1 MRHAIPHLRPRTRA
15 LSALIGSLFG
25 SAALL
30 SACGG
35 NSDSPDEPIVL
46 PAATVSQAVM
56 VVDGPI
62 KGALVCLDKNNN
74 GACDADETQG
84 STAADGSVTLQM
96 PSADAGKY
104 PVLALVGTDAVDAVN
119 GPVTTAFVLKAPADQ
134 PAVVSP
140 LTTLVVAQLDAAGG
154 SSADAE
160 RALKDKLGI
169 SSSLF
174 ADFSKQSD
182 AASQHAA
189 TVARLLVLTTQQQTR
204 DTQGA
209 VDSTG
214 KLLSGADLAA
224 AQRNSLMAVLP
235 TVVTAATDPAV
246 TGAASA
252 TERET
257 ALKNAAVAVS
267 AAAGLTGANVAAVVA
282 QAKLPAVPDSSTD
295 VPTAGA
301 SLRWFSYAGA
311 GSYNLRLFKSSAAQS
326 TVVNGKRQFTEY
338 REQSVASNGKVTF
351 FQQWGEGLNNWA
363 RNQTVWTGNEWFDCP
378 TDQVHEATVWD
389 AKGKSDSLY
398 CKAFKGSNQRAERD
412 IAGIVMADIVKEIR
426 AYPLADNAGKFAAW
440 GPDPVANAAALVGS
454 FPAGSKLY
462 YYTGSDTAN
471 PDTYN
476 TTASDL
482 YIPYNTAVAGGVAA
496 ECNKVT
502 GSNSVQFQAEAATLE
517 AMVAAAVG
525 QPCVFGVGN
534 NTGEAKNEWWGNSTV
549 NIGDV
554 STPYANTTGF
564 YKVGLKD
571 LRASFGAGNVVNYWL
586 CLRRA
591 SDNSPRNCSAAGSGS
606 YSIDSV
612 GDARVLRLAGL
623 PAIAGNLSYN
633 RIMVQRAGKVFYG
646 SRSKL
651 ALTHQLRLN
660 GPASQALFDALGM
673 PAPQA
678 APARLT
684 PALLLDRYIGSG
696 GAGTLNRDSLALLDN
711 DPAGLVGAWALD
723 SATDPRTQVF
733 VFFADGQYVMADP
746 QGDTAPNSCGGP
758 GIELGTYSYDKA
770 AGRLRFLSAARDTNG
785 CAGVHDTNDNS
796 FGAPGVVLSADGK
809 TAAVTFTDNDG
820 NGTLYRLTK

>member
-1 MRHAIPHLRPRTRA
+1 MRNDHLHLRLRP
-15 LSALIGSLFG
+15 LSALIGCLCG

-35 NSDSPDEPIVL
+35 SSSDSTDVPVVL
-46 PAATVSQAVM
+46 PPTTVSQVVM

-62 KGALVCLDKNNN
+62 KGALVCLDKNDN

-84 STAADGSVTLQM
+84 NTVADGSVTLQV

-104 PVLALVGTDAVDAVN
+104 PVLALVGPDAVDAAN
-119 GPVTTAFVLKAPADQ
+119 GPVGTAFVLRAPADK

-140 LTTLVVAQLDAAGG
+140 LTTLVVAQLAAAGG

-160 RALKDKLGI
+160 KALQDKLGI

-174 ADFSKQSD
+174 ADFSKQTD

-189 TVARLLVLTTQQQTR
+189 TVARLLVLTSQQQTR

-209 VDSTG
+209 VDSGG
-214 KLLSGADLAA
+214 KALSGADLAA
-224 AQRNSLMAVLP
+224 ALRNSLMAVLP
-235 TVVTAATDPAV
+235 SVVSAATDPAV
-246 TGAASA
+246 TGAAGA
-252 TERET
+252 TERDA
-257 ALKNAAVAVS
+257 ALKAAAVTVS
-267 AAAGLTGANVAAVVA
+267 AAAGLTGANIAAVVA
-282 QAKLPAVPDSSTD
+282 QAKLPAAPDSSTD

-301 SLRWFSYAGA
+301 SLRWFSYASPGN
-311 GSYNLRLFKSSAAQS
+311 YNLRLFKSTAAQS

-338 REQSVASNGKVTF
+338 REQSAASNGKVTF
-351 FQQWGEGLNNWA
+351 YQQWGEGLNNWA
-363 RNQTVWTGNEWFDCP
+363 RNQTVWTGSDWFDCP
-378 TDQVHEATVWD
+378 TDQVHEATPWD
-389 AKGKSDSLY
+389 ARGRSDSLY
-398 CKAFKGSNQRAERD
+398 CKAFKTSNQRTERN
-412 IAGIVMADIVKEIR
+412 IAGVVMADLVKEIR
-426 AYPLADNAGKFAAW
+426 AYPLADSAGKFAAW
-440 GPDPVANAAALVGS
+440 GPDPVANAAALAAS

-476 TTASDL
+476 TTAGDVYL
-482 YIPYNTAVAGGVAA
+482 PYNTAVASGVAA

-502 GSNSVQFQAEAATLE
+502 GSNSVLFQTEAPTLE

-525 QPCVFGVGN
+525 QPCVFDVGN
-534 NTGEAKNEWWGNSTV
+534 NTGETKNEWWGNSTINV
-549 NIGDV
+549 GDV
-554 STPYANTTGF
+554 TTPYANATGF

-591 SDNSPRNCSAAGSGS
+591 SNNSPRNCSAAGTGS
-606 YSIDSV
+606 YSIDTL

-623 PAIAGNLSYN
+623 PAIAGNLSYH
-633 RIMVQRAGKVFYG
+633 RIMVQRGGKVFYG

-673 PAPQA
+673 PAPEA
-678 APARLT
+678 APAKLT
-684 PALLLDRYIGSG
+684 PTLLLDRYTGSG
-696 GAGTLNRDSLALLDN
+696 GAGTLNRNSLALLDN

-723 SATDPRTQVF
+723 TASDPRAQVF

-746 QGDTAPNSCGGP
+746 QGDTEPSLCGGP

-770 AGRLRFLSAARDTNG
+770 AGLLRFLSVARDTNG
-785 CAGVHDTNDNS
+785 CAGGHDTTDNS
-796 FGAPGVVLSADGK
+796 FGALGVVLSADGK
-809 TAAVTFTDNDG
+809 TAKVSFTG
-820 NGTLYRLTK
+820 NSGGGTVYRLTK